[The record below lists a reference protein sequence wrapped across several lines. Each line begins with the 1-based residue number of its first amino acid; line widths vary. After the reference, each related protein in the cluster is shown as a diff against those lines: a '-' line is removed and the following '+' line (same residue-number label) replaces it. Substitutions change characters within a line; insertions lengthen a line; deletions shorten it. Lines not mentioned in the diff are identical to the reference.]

1 MPLGPLPQAEKNF
14 ANWLAGFTDG
24 DGGVSVSPN
33 KTSRLG
39 FKVHAAYFV
48 CQHKVDQPLLEQI
61 KNRLGCGF
69 ITSKPPASLEYVVS
83 GKSDLVE
90 KILRLF
96 SQNTLCLK
104 THQFDKFK
112 RVIAVWTG
120 LPVATL
126 TNAETPIAAHR
137 LEMSDLDTIRQI
149 WQSESVAPGRS
160 FG

>member
-1 MPLGPLPQAEKNF
+1 M
-14 ANWLAGFTDG
+14 
-24 DGGVSVSPN
+24 SISPN

-48 CQHKVDQPLLEQI
+48 SQHKVEQPLLEQI

-69 ITSKPPASLEYVVS
+69 IASKPPASLEYVVG

-90 KILRLF
+90 KMLRLF
-96 SQNTLCLK
+96 SKNTLCLK

-126 TNAETPIAAHR
+126 ANAPTLIAAHR
-137 LEMSDLDTIRQI
+137 LDIRHVG
-149 WQSESVAPGRS
+149 S
-160 FG
+160 